1 MTAVVQSSGGRPS
14 AAALPRA
21 VWRARA
27 VVAALVARDLRGR
40 YVGSTLGLFWSV
52 VNPLAQLAIYTFVF
66 STVLSVR
73 FGTSDM
79 PFVLYLAAAL
89 FPWLA
94 FQESVLRSA
103 TCLVDNSVLV
113 KRVVFPIEVLPVQI
127 AVTALVHQLIAL
139 VLLLGLMVALG
150 VSPHLSLLALPLLVV
165 LQLLLTIGIGWTVAA
180 LHVYFRDTAQLLG
193 VLFPMWF
200 YLTPI
205 IYPTQ
210 LVPAGLRPVLA
221 LNPLSALVEAYRD
234 VLLHGVVPFG
244 ARELWL
250 AAVSLG
256 ALALGAVVFTRA
268 RRDFADLV

>member
-1 MTAVVQSSGGRPS
+1 
-14 AAALPRA
+14 
-21 VWRARA
+21 
-27 VVAALVARDLRGR
+27 
-40 YVGSTLGLFWSV
+40 
-52 VNPLAQLAIYTFVF
+52 
-66 STVLSVR
+66 VR
-73 FGTSDM
+73 FGTSDV

-94 FQESVLRSA
+94 FQESVLRIA

-150 VSPHLSLLALPLLVV
+150 VSPHLSILALPLLVV

-210 LVPAGLRPVLA
+210 LVPAGLRPILA

>member
-1 MTAVVQSSGGRPS
+1 VTPVAQSPGGRPS

-73 FGTSDM
+73 FGTSDV

-150 VSPHLSLLALPLLVV
+150 VSPHLSILALPLLVV

-180 LHVYFRDTAQLLG
+180 LHVYFRDTAQLLV

-210 LVPAGLRPVLA
+210 LVPAGLRPILA

>member
-1 MTAVVQSSGGRPS
+1 MTPVVQSPGGRPS

-73 FGTSDM
+73 FGTSDV

-150 VSPHLSLLALPLLVV
+150 VSPHLSILALPLLVV